1 MLGRTSTLDFDDVDY
16 HLSHISYLFLLSWVV
31 CISSSLLVL
40 WAPEGQGLYLVLFL
54 SIFFSHLTFSVNQWI
69 GADTDPFYRGR
80 NSGSERNSQLVSGIH
95 TRSAGLQNFAFIVP
109 SAENAFPLYVHLVA
123 AFSSSRSQFQR
134 YFLRSG
140 GPGPP
145 GPPGPPS

>member
-1 MLGRTSTLDFDDVDY
+1 MLGGTSTLDFDDIDY
-16 HLSHISYLFLLSWVV
+16 HLSYISYLFLLNWVA

-40 WAPEGQGLYLVLFL
+40 WAPEGQGLCLVLFL
-54 SIFFSHLTFSVNQWI
+54 SIFFSHLNFSVNQWI
-69 GADTDPFYRGR
+69 GADTDPFYRWG
-80 NSGSERNSQLVSGIH
+80 NSGSERNSQLVSGIYH
-95 TRSAGLQNFAFIVP
+95 NRSAGLQTSAFIIP

-145 GPPGPPS
+145 GPPS